1 MTRRKRLSADLPQHW
16 LHDPVF
22 WQLTDR
28 AWRLYTHALMW
39 AIGRTDGEIPSQML
53 SSLLPGSDEDRDLA
67 VKELVSARLWECT
80 PDGWRISELGR
91 APIDHRADQQPACL
105 PGPQEGSAARPR
117 TGHLT

>member
-80 PDGWRISELGR
+80 PDGWRIPNWVEHQSTIEQINNQRAYQARKKARQR
-91 APIDHRADQQPACL
+91 APER
-105 PGPQEGSAARPR
+105 GN
-117 TGHLT
+117 